1 MSMREKVAELERRKA
16 EAQRMG
22 GEERLRRQRERGKL
36 DARTRIAK
44 LLDPYTFVE
53 IGLLATHLGKL
64 PEESDRPSPAD
75 GVICGTGL
83 VGGRPCCVASYD
95 FTVHGGSIGPTGER
109 KVARLRELALR
120 ERIPM
125 VWLVDSAGAR
135 LSADPESAQFISGFA
150 DTGYLFREQ
159 SVLSGVVPQVAALM
173 PLPKTKT
180 MKSRPNMSS
189 FARSV

>member
-1 MSMREKVAELERRKA
+1 MSMREKVAELLRRKA

-22 GEERLRRQRERGKL
+22 GEERLRRQRDRGKL
-36 DARTRIAK
+36 DARTRVAK
-44 LLDPYTFVE
+44 LLDPDGFVE
-53 IGLLATHLGKL
+53 IGVLATHLGKL

-83 VGGRPCCVASYD
+83 ISGRPCCVASYD

-125 VWLVDSAGAR
+125 VWLLGSPGARPSAGPR
-135 LSADPESAQFISGFA
+135 TAQILHG
-150 DTGYLFREQ
+150 
-159 SVLSGVVPQVAALM
+159 
-173 PLPKTKT
+173 LPG
-180 MKSRPNMSS
+180 
-189 FARSV
+189 